1 MEELLQRLE
10 KRIKEL
16 ADQHDRLKHSNQ
28 QLDLGKSMLAREKDA
43 LLAKQQKAISQI
55 ETLVSR
61 LKAIENQYDQ

>member
-16 ADQHDRLKHSNQ
+16 LDQHDRLKQANR
-28 QLDLGKSMLAREKDA
+28 QLHHGKSVLIQEKNS
-43 LLAKQQKAISQI
+43 LLTKQQKAISQI

-61 LKAIENQYDQ
+61 LKAIEKMS

>member
-16 ADQHDRLKHSNQ
+16 VNQHDQLRDSNL
-28 QLDLGKSMLAREKDA
+28 QLHQGRSLLAREKDA

-61 LKAIENQYDQ
+61 LKAIEKKS